1 MTRSSE
7 SGIAMI
13 ITLFMVL
20 ILSLLG
26 STLMYV
32 ARTET
37 LSSLNYQTMSQ
48 VRYAAE
54 SGVHSA
60 ANHILVPA
68 TYVPPPGTAGAD
80 PLAAYDTTTSPVRF
94 NGADVVLSSDPTVA
108 SNYPVGAVRDAF
120 AAATQGTLNVDSG
133 SVGYTAVA
141 RLMSMRTINDAF
153 TGLPVT
159 LQTWEITGTGSVG
172 GVGAARLQVSATIER
187 QDTPIYKYAAFATDN
202 GCDALKFGG
211 NAHTDSYDS
220 TAALGGAG
228 TPTISASGGNV
239 GTNGNLDELGN
250 STIAGT
256 LSTPRSGVGLCS
268 ANNVTALTGNLAG
281 VTGGIVQ
288 LSQAITYPTPPAPSP
303 LPPTTGIN
311 FSKNGGCPAGA
322 GPYCSASANGAT
334 FTPPSASTVVTLG
347 NVSATAQAVLHLS
360 AGIYVVNSISLASQ
374 VEIVV
379 DGPGPVIFQVAGVG
393 VTTPIDMTGGST
405 TNTTFN
411 PSALQFIYGGTG
423 AVKLAG
429 GSSSAALLYA
439 PLATVTVTGNND
451 FYGAVVA
458 GKVTDMGVAAIHYD
472 RSLQN
477 TATTAGNPMMDE
489 FNWKSY

>member
-1 MTRSSE
+1 
-7 SGIAMI
+7 MI

-60 ANHILVPA
+60 ANQILW

-80 PLAAYDTTTSPVRF
+80 PLGAYVTTTSPVRF

-108 SNYPVGAVRDAF
+108 SNYPVAAVRDAF
-120 AAATQGTLNVDSG
+120 VAATQGTLNVDSG
-133 SVGYTAVA
+133 SVAYTAVA
-141 RLMSMRTINDAF
+141 RLMSMRQINDAF

-220 TAALGGAG
+220 STYGGVG
-228 TPTISASGGNV
+228 TPAISASGGNV
-239 GTNGNLDELGN
+239 GTNGNLNEFGN
-250 STIAGT
+250 SQIAGT
-256 LSTPRSGVGLCS
+256 LSTPRSGVGACS
-268 ANNVTALTGNLAG
+268 AANVTALTGNLAG
-281 VTGGIVQ
+281 VSGGIVQ
-288 LSQAITYPTPPAPSP
+288 LSQAIAYPTPPAPNP
-303 LPPTTGIN
+303 LPPTTAIS

-322 GPYCSASANGAT
+322 GAYCSASANGAT
-334 FTPPSASTVVTLG
+334 FTPPTATTVVTLG
-347 NVSATAQAVLHLS
+347 NVSANAQAVLHLS
-360 AGIYVVNSISLASQ
+360 AGIYVVNSLSLASQ
-374 VEIVV
+374 VEIVL
-379 DGPGPVIFQVAGVG
+379 DGPGPVIFQIAGVG
-393 VTTPIDMTGGST
+393 VATPLDMTGGSLA
-405 TNTTFN
+405 NATFN
-411 PSALQFIYGGTG
+411 PTQLQFVYGGTG
-423 AVKLAG
+423 NVKLAG
-429 GSSSAALLYA
+429 GATSAALLYA
-439 PLATVTVTGNND
+439 PQATVTITGNND

-477 TATTAGNPMMDE
+477 SATTAGNPMMDE
-489 FNWKSY
+489 FNWRSY

>member
-1 MTRSSE
+1 
-7 SGIAMI
+7 MI

-60 ANHILVPA
+60 ANQILW

-80 PLAAYDTTTSPVRF
+80 PLGAYVTTTSPVRF

-108 SNYPVGAVRDAF
+108 SNYPVAAVRDAF
-120 AAATQGTLNVDSG
+120 VAATQGTLNVDSG
-133 SVGYTAVA
+133 SVAYTAVA
-141 RLMSMRTINDAF
+141 RLMSMRQINDAF

-211 NAHTDSYDS
+211 SAHTDSYDS
-220 TAALGGAG
+220 VAYAASGGVGNPA
-228 TPTISASGGNV
+228 ISASGGNV
-239 GTNGNLDELGN
+239 GTNGNLNEFGN
-250 STIAGT
+250 SQIAGT
-256 LSTPRSGVGLCS
+256 LSTPRSGVGACS
-268 ANNVTALTGNLAG
+268 AANVTALTGNLAG

-288 LSQAITYPTPPAPSP
+288 LSQAIAYPTPPAPNP
-303 LPPTTGIN
+303 LPPTTAIS

-322 GPYCSASANGAT
+322 GAYCSASANGAT
-334 FTPPSASTVVTLG
+334 FTPPTATTVVTLG
-347 NVSATAQAVLHLS
+347 NVSANAQAVLHLS
-360 AGIYVVNSISLASQ
+360 AGIYVVNSLSLASQ
-374 VEIVV
+374 VEIVL
-379 DGPGPVIFQVAGVG
+379 DGPGPVIFQIAGVG
-393 VTTPIDMTGGST
+393 VATPLDMTGGSL
-405 TNTTFN
+405 TNATFN
-411 PSALQFIYGGTG
+411 PTQLQFVYGGTG
-423 AVKLAG
+423 NVKLAG
-429 GSSSAALLYA
+429 GATSAALLYA
-439 PLATVTVTGNND
+439 PQATVTITGNND

-477 TATTAGNPMMDE
+477 SATTAGNPMMDE
-489 FNWKSY
+489 FNWRSY

>member
-1 MTRSSE
+1 
-7 SGIAMI
+7 MI

-60 ANHILVPA
+60 ANQILW

-80 PLAAYDTTTSPVRF
+80 PLGAYVTTTSPVRF

-108 SNYPVGAVRDAF
+108 SNYPVAAVRDAF
-120 AAATQGTLNVDSG
+120 VAATQGTLNVDSG
-133 SVGYTAVA
+133 SVAYTAVA
-141 RLMSMRTINDAF
+141 RLMSMRQINDAF

-220 TAALGGAG
+220 STYGGVG
-228 TPTISASGGNV
+228 TPAISASGGNV
-239 GTNGNLDELGN
+239 GTNGNLNEFGN
-250 STIAGT
+250 SQIAGT
-256 LSTPRSGVGLCS
+256 LSTPRSGVGACS
-268 ANNVTALTGNLAG
+268 AANVTALTGNLAG

-288 LSQAITYPTPPAPSP
+288 LSQAIAYPTPPAPNP
-303 LPPTTGIN
+303 LPPTTAIS

-322 GPYCSASANGAT
+322 GAYCSASANGAT
-334 FTPPSASTVVTLG
+334 FTPPTATTVVTLG
-347 NVSATAQAVLHLS
+347 NVSANAQAVLHLS
-360 AGIYVVNSISLASQ
+360 AGIYVVNSLSLASQ
-374 VEIVV
+374 VEIVL
-379 DGPGPVIFQVAGVG
+379 DGPGPVIFQIAGVG
-393 VTTPIDMTGGST
+393 VATPLDMTGGSLA
-405 TNTTFN
+405 NATFN
-411 PSALQFIYGGTG
+411 PTQLQFVYGGTG
-423 AVKLAG
+423 NVKLAG
-429 GSSSAALLYA
+429 GATSAALLYA
-439 PLATVTVTGNND
+439 PQATVTITGNND

-477 TATTAGNPMMDE
+477 SATTAGNPMMDE
-489 FNWKSY
+489 FNWRSY

>member
-60 ANHILVPA
+60 ANQILW

-80 PLAAYDTTTSPVRF
+80 PLGAYVTTTSPVRF
-94 NGADVVLSSDPTVA
+94 NGADVVLSSEPTVA

-120 AAATQGTLNVDSG
+120 VAATQGFLNVDSG
-133 SVGYTAVA
+133 RVGYTAVA

-211 NAHTDSYDS
+211 NAHTDSYTS
-220 TAALGGAG
+220 AG
-228 TPTISASGGNV
+228 YVAGSGNPVISASGGNV

-250 STIAGT
+250 SAIAGT

-288 LSQAITYPTPPAPSP
+288 LSQAIAYPTPPAPSP
-303 LPPTTGIN
+303 LPPTTSIG
-311 FSKNGGCPAGA
+311 FTKTGGCPAGA
-322 GPYCSASANGAT
+322 GAYCSASLHGAT
-334 FTPPSASTVVTLG
+334 FAPPSASTVVTLG
-347 NVSATAQAVLHLS
+347 NVSAGSQTVLHLS
-360 AGIYVVNSISLASQ
+360 AGTYVVNSLSLGAQ
-374 VEIVV
+374 VEIVL
-379 DGPGPVIFQVAGVG
+379 DGPGPVIFQIAGVG
-393 VTTPIDMTGGST
+393 VTTPLDMTGGSL
-405 TNTTFN
+405 TNATYN
-411 PSALQFIYGGTG
+411 PTALQFIYGGTG

-429 GSSSAALLYA
+429 GSASAALLYA
-439 PLATVTVTGNND
+439 PQATVTIVGNAD

-477 TATTAGNPMMDE
+477 SATTAGNPMMDE

>member
-1 MTRSSE
+1 
-7 SGIAMI
+7 MI

-32 ARTET
+32 AQTET

-60 ANHILVPA
+60 ANQILW
-68 TYVPPPGTAGAD
+68 TYVPPPGAAGAD
-80 PLAAYDTTTSPVRF
+80 PLGAYVTTTSPVRF

-141 RLMSMRTINDAF
+141 RLMSMRQINDAF

-159 LQTWEITGTGSVG
+159 LQTWEITGTGSTGSVD

-211 NAHTDSYDS
+211 NAHTDSYTS
-220 TAALGGAG
+220 TGYVAG
-228 TPTISASGGNV
+228 SGNPAISASGGNV

-250 STIAGT
+250 SSIAGT

-303 LPPTTGIN
+303 LPPTTDMS

-322 GPYCSASANGAT
+322 GAYCSASTDGAT

-360 AGIYVVNSISLASQ
+360 AGIYVVNSLSLASQ
-374 VEIVV
+374 VEIVL

-393 VTTPIDMTGGST
+393 VATPIDMTGGSL
-405 TNTTFN
+405 TNATFS
-411 PSALQFIYGGTG
+411 PTSLQFIYGGTG

-429 GSSSAALLYA
+429 GSTSAALLYA
-439 PLATVTVTGNND
+439 PQATVTITGNAD

-477 TATTAGNPMMDE
+477 SATTAGNPMMDE

>member
-1 MTRSSE
+1 
-7 SGIAMI
+7 MI

-60 ANHILVPA
+60 ANQILW
-68 TYVPPPGTAGAD
+68 TYVPPSAAGAD
-80 PLAAYDTTTSPVRF
+80 PLGVYITTTSPVSF

-108 SNYPVGAVRDAF
+108 SNYPVAAVRDAF

-133 SVGYTAVA
+133 SVAYTSVA
-141 RLMSMRTINDAF
+141 RLMSMRVINDAF

-187 QDTPIYKYAAFATDN
+187 QDTPIYKYAAFATNN

-211 NAHTDSYDS
+211 SAHTDSYDS
-220 TAALGGAG
+220 TTYGGVG
-228 TPTISASGGNV
+228 TPAISASGGNV

-250 STIAGT
+250 SSIAGT
-256 LSTPRSGVGLCS
+256 LSTPRSGVGACS
-268 ANNVTALTGNLAG
+268 EANVTALTGDLSG

-288 LSQAITYPTPPAPSP
+288 LSQAIAYPTPPAPDP
-303 LPPTTGIN
+303 LPPTTGIS
-311 FSKNGGCPAGA
+311 FSKNGGCPVGA
-322 GPYCSASANGAT
+322 GIFCSASANGAT

-360 AGIYVVNSISLASQ
+360 AGIYVVNSLTLASQ
-374 VEIVV
+374 VEIVL
-379 DGPGPVIFQVAGVG
+379 DGPGPVIFQVAGVD
-393 VTTPIDMTGGST
+393 VATPIDMTGGSL
-405 TNTTFN
+405 TNATFN
-411 PSALQFIYGGTG
+411 PTALQFIYGGTG
-423 AVKLAG
+423 AVKLVG
-429 GSSSAALLYA
+429 GSTSAALLYA
-439 PLATVTVTGNND
+439 PQATVTITGTAD

-458 GKVTDMGVAAIHYD
+458 GKVADMGTAAIHYD

-477 TATTAGNPMMDE
+477 SATTAGNPMMDE

>member
-1 MTRSSE
+1 
-7 SGIAMI
+7 MI

-60 ANHILVPA
+60 ANQILW

-80 PLAAYDTTTSPVRF
+80 PLGAYVTTTSPVRF

-108 SNYPVGAVRDAF
+108 SNYPVAAVRDAF
-120 AAATQGTLNVDSG
+120 VAATQGTLNVDSG
-133 SVGYTAVA
+133 SVAYTAVA
-141 RLMSMRTINDAF
+141 RLMSMRQINDAF

-220 TAALGGAG
+220 STYGGVG
-228 TPTISASGGNV
+228 TPAISASGGNV
-239 GTNGNLDELGN
+239 GTNGNLNEFGN
-250 STIAGT
+250 SQIAGT
-256 LSTPRSGVGLCS
+256 LSTPRSGVGACS
-268 ANNVTALTGNLAG
+268 AANVTALTGNLAG
-281 VTGGIVQ
+281 VSGGIVQ
-288 LSQAITYPTPPAPSP
+288 LSQAIAYPTPPAPNP
-303 LPPTTGIN
+303 LPPTTAIS

-322 GPYCSASANGAT
+322 GAYCSASANGAT
-334 FTPPSASTVVTLG
+334 FTPPTATTVVTLG
-347 NVSATAQAVLHLS
+347 NVSANAQAVLHLS
-360 AGIYVVNSISLASQ
+360 AGIYVVNSLSLASQ
-374 VEIVV
+374 VEIVL
-379 DGPGPVIFQVAGVG
+379 DGPGPVIFQIAGVG
-393 VTTPIDMTGGST
+393 VATPLDMTGGSL
-405 TNTTFN
+405 TNATFN
-411 PSALQFIYGGTG
+411 PTQLQFVYGGTG
-423 AVKLAG
+423 NVKLAG
-429 GSSSAALLYA
+429 GATSAALLYA
-439 PLATVTVTGNND
+439 PQATVTITGNND

-477 TATTAGNPMMDE
+477 SATTAGNPMMDE
-489 FNWKSY
+489 FNWRSY

>member
-1 MTRSSE
+1 
-7 SGIAMI
+7 MI
-13 ITLFMVL
+13 ITMFMVL

-26 STLMYV
+26 STLMFV

-37 LSSLNYQTMSQ
+37 MSSLNYQTMSQ

-60 ANHILVPA
+60 ANQILW
-68 TYVPPPGTAGAD
+68 TYVPPPGAANAD
-80 PLAAYDTTTSPVRF
+80 PFAAYNTLTSPVRLLA
-94 NGADVVLSSDPTVA
+94 NNADVVLSSDPAVA
-108 SNYPVGAVRDAF
+108 SNYPVAAVRDAF

-133 SVGYTAVA
+133 SVAYNAVA
-141 RLMSMRTINDAF
+141 KLMSMRQINDAF

-172 GVGAARLQVSATIER
+172 GAGAASLQVSATIER
-187 QDTPIYKYAAFATDN
+187 QDTPVYKYAAFATDN

-220 TAALGGAG
+220 TTFGGVG
-228 TPTISASGGNV
+228 TPAISASGGNV
-239 GTNGNLDELGN
+239 GTNGNLDEIGN

-256 LSTPRSGVGLCS
+256 LSTPRSGVGACS

-281 VTGGIVQ
+281 VTGGIIP
-288 LSQAITYPTPPAPSP
+288 LSQAIAYPTPPPPSP
-303 LPPTTGIN
+303 LPPVTSQT
-311 FSKNGGCPAGA
+311 FSKNGGCPVGA
-322 GPYCSASANGAT
+322 GIYCSASANGAT
-334 FTPPSASTVVTLG
+334 FTPPTASTIVTLG
-347 NVSATAQAVLHLS
+347 NVSATANAVLHLS

-374 VEIVV
+374 VEIVL

-393 VTTPIDMTGGST
+393 EATPIDMTGGTT
-405 TNTTFN
+405 TNATFN
-411 PSALQFIYGGTG
+411 PSMLQFIYGGTG
-423 AVKLAG
+423 NVKLAG
-429 GSSSAALLYA
+429 GSSSASLLYA
-439 PLATVTVTGNND
+439 PLATVTMVGTQD

-458 GKVTDMGVAAIHYD
+458 GKVTDMGTAAIHYD

-477 TATTAGNPMMDE
+477 SATTAGNPMMDE

>member
-1 MTRSSE
+1 
-7 SGIAMI
+7 MI

-60 ANHILVPA
+60 ANQILW

-80 PLAAYDTTTSPVRF
+80 PFGAYVTTTSPVRF

-108 SNYPVGAVRDAF
+108 SNYPVAAVRDAF
-120 AAATQGTLNVDSG
+120 VAATQGTLNVDSG
-133 SVGYTAVA
+133 SVAYTAVA
-141 RLMSMRTINDAF
+141 RLMSMRQINDAF

-172 GVGAARLQVSATIER
+172 GVGAARLEVSATIER

-211 NAHTDSYDS
+211 SAHTDSYDS
-220 TAALGGAG
+220 VAYAASGGVGNPA
-228 TPTISASGGNV
+228 ISASGGNV
-239 GTNGNLDELGN
+239 GTNGNLNEFGN
-250 STIAGT
+250 SQIAGT
-256 LSTPRSGVGLCS
+256 LSTPRSGVGACS
-268 ANNVTALTGNLAG
+268 AANVTALTGNLAG
-281 VTGGIVQ
+281 VSGGIVQ
-288 LSQAITYPTPPAPSP
+288 LSQAIAYPTPPAPNP
-303 LPPTTGIN
+303 LPPTTAIS

-322 GPYCSASANGAT
+322 GAYCSASANGAT
-334 FTPPSASTVVTLG
+334 FTPPTATTVVTLG

-360 AGIYVVNSISLASQ
+360 AGIYVVNSLSLASQ
-374 VEIVV
+374 VEIVL

-393 VTTPIDMTGGST
+393 VATPLDMTGGSL
-405 TNTTFN
+405 TNATFS
-411 PSALQFIYGGTG
+411 PTQLQFIYGGTG
-423 AVKLAG
+423 NVKLAG
-429 GSSSAALLYA
+429 GATSAALLYA
-439 PLATVTVTGNND
+439 PQATVTITGNND

-458 GKVTDMGVAAIHYD
+458 GKVTDMGTAAIHYD

-477 TATTAGNPMMDE
+477 SATTAGNPMMDE

>member
-1 MTRSSE
+1 
-7 SGIAMI
+7 MI

-60 ANHILVPA
+60 ANQILW

-80 PLAAYDTTTSPVRF
+80 PLGAYVTTTSPVRF

-108 SNYPVGAVRDAF
+108 SNYPVAAVRDAF
-120 AAATQGTLNVDSG
+120 VAATQGTLNVDSG
-133 SVGYTAVA
+133 SVAYTAVA
-141 RLMSMRTINDAF
+141 RLMSMRQINDAF

-220 TAALGGAG
+220 STYGGVG
-228 TPTISASGGNV
+228 TPAISASGGNV
-239 GTNGNLDELGN
+239 GTNGNLNEFGN
-250 STIAGT
+250 SQIAGT
-256 LSTPRSGVGLCS
+256 LSTPRSGVGACS
-268 ANNVTALTGNLAG
+268 AANVTALTGNLAG

-288 LSQAITYPTPPAPSP
+288 LSQAIAYPTPPAPNP
-303 LPPTTGIN
+303 LPPTTAIS

-322 GPYCSASANGAT
+322 GAYCSASANGAT
-334 FTPPSASTVVTLG
+334 FTPPTATTVVTLG
-347 NVSATAQAVLHLS
+347 NVSANAQAVLHLS
-360 AGIYVVNSISLASQ
+360 AGIYVVNSLSLASQ
-374 VEIVV
+374 VEIVL
-379 DGPGPVIFQVAGVG
+379 DGPGPVIFQIAGVG
-393 VTTPIDMTGGST
+393 VATPLDMTGGSL
-405 TNTTFN
+405 TNATFN
-411 PSALQFIYGGTG
+411 PTQLQFVYGGTG
-423 AVKLAG
+423 NVKLAG
-429 GSSSAALLYA
+429 GSTSAALLYA
-439 PLATVTVTGNND
+439 PQATVTITGNND

-477 TATTAGNPMMDE
+477 SATTAGNPMMDE
-489 FNWKSY
+489 FNWRSY

>member
-1 MTRSSE
+1 
-7 SGIAMI
+7 MI

-60 ANHILVPA
+60 ANQILW

-80 PLAAYDTTTSPVRF
+80 PLGAYVTTTSPVRF

-108 SNYPVGAVRDAF
+108 SNYPVAAVRDAF
-120 AAATQGTLNVDSG
+120 VAATQGTLNVDSG
-133 SVGYTAVA
+133 SVAYTAVA
-141 RLMSMRTINDAF
+141 RLMSMRQINDAF

-220 TAALGGAG
+220 STYGGVG
-228 TPTISASGGNV
+228 TPAISASGGNV
-239 GTNGNLDELGN
+239 GTNGNLNEFGN
-250 STIAGT
+250 SQIAGT
-256 LSTPRSGVGLCS
+256 LSTPRSGVGACS
-268 ANNVTALTGNLAG
+268 AANVTALTGNLAG
-281 VTGGIVQ
+281 VSGGIVQ
-288 LSQAITYPTPPAPSP
+288 LSQAIAYPTPPAPNP
-303 LPPTTGIN
+303 LPPTTAIS

-322 GPYCSASANGAT
+322 GAYCSASANGAT
-334 FTPPSASTVVTLG
+334 FTPPTATTVVTLG
-347 NVSATAQAVLHLS
+347 NVSANAQAVLHLS
-360 AGIYVVNSISLASQ
+360 AGIYVVNSLSLASQ
-374 VEIVV
+374 VEIVL
-379 DGPGPVIFQVAGVG
+379 DGPGPVIFQIAGVG
-393 VTTPIDMTGGST
+393 VATPLDMTGGSLA
-405 TNTTFN
+405 NATFN
-411 PSALQFIYGGTG
+411 PTQLQFVYGGTG
-423 AVKLAG
+423 NVKLAG
-429 GSSSAALLYA
+429 GATSAALLYA
-439 PLATVTVTGNND
+439 PQATVTITGNND

-458 GKVTDMGVAAIHYD
+458 GKVTDMGTAAIHYD

-477 TATTAGNPMMDE
+477 SATTAGNPMMDE
-489 FNWKSY
+489 FNWRSY

>member
-1 MTRSSE
+1 
-7 SGIAMI
+7 MI

-60 ANHILVPA
+60 ANQILW

-80 PLAAYDTTTSPVRF
+80 PLGAYVTTTSPVRF

-108 SNYPVGAVRDAF
+108 SNYPVAAVRDAF
-120 AAATQGTLNVDSG
+120 VAATQGTLNVDSG
-133 SVGYTAVA
+133 SVAYTAVA
-141 RLMSMRTINDAF
+141 RLMSMRQINDAF

-220 TAALGGAG
+220 STYGGVG
-228 TPTISASGGNV
+228 TPAISASGGNV
-239 GTNGNLDELGN
+239 GTNGNLNEFGN
-250 STIAGT
+250 SQIAGT
-256 LSTPRSGVGLCS
+256 LSTPRSGVGACS
-268 ANNVTALTGNLAG
+268 AANVTALTGNLAG

-288 LSQAITYPTPPAPSP
+288 LSQAIAYPTPPAPNP
-303 LPPTTGIN
+303 LPPTTAIS

-322 GPYCSASANGAT
+322 GAYCSASANGAT
-334 FTPPSASTVVTLG
+334 FTPPTATTVVTLG
-347 NVSATAQAVLHLS
+347 NVSANAQAVLHLS
-360 AGIYVVNSISLASQ
+360 AGIYVVNSLSLASQ
-374 VEIVV
+374 VEIVL
-379 DGPGPVIFQVAGVG
+379 DGPGPVIFQIAGVG
-393 VTTPIDMTGGST
+393 VATPLDMTGGSL
-405 TNTTFN
+405 TNATFN
-411 PSALQFIYGGTG
+411 PTQLQFVYGGTG
-423 AVKLAG
+423 NVKLAG
-429 GSSSAALLYA
+429 GSTSAALLYA
-439 PLATVTVTGNND
+439 PQATVTITGNAD

-458 GKVTDMGVAAIHYD
+458 GKVTDMGTAAIHYD
-472 RSLQN
+472 RRLQN
-477 TATTAGNPMMDE
+477 SATTAGNPMMDE
-489 FNWKSY
+489 FNWRSY

>member
-1 MTRSSE
+1 
-7 SGIAMI
+7 MI

-60 ANHILVPA
+60 ANQILW

-80 PLAAYDTTTSPVRF
+80 PLGAYVTTTSPVRF

-108 SNYPVGAVRDAF
+108 SNYPVAAVRDAF
-120 AAATQGTLNVDSG
+120 VAATQGTLNVDSG
-133 SVGYTAVA
+133 SVAYTAVA
-141 RLMSMRTINDAF
+141 RLMSMRQINDAF

-220 TAALGGAG
+220 STYGGVG
-228 TPTISASGGNV
+228 TPAISASGGNV
-239 GTNGNLDELGN
+239 GTNGNLNEFGN
-250 STIAGT
+250 SQIAGT
-256 LSTPRSGVGLCS
+256 LSTPRSGVGACS
-268 ANNVTALTGNLAG
+268 AANVTALTGNLAG

-288 LSQAITYPTPPAPSP
+288 LSQAIAYPTPPAPNP
-303 LPPTTGIN
+303 LPPTTAIS

-322 GPYCSASANGAT
+322 GAYCSASANGAT
-334 FTPPSASTVVTLG
+334 FTPPTATTVVTLG

-360 AGIYVVNSISLASQ
+360 AGIYVVNSLSLASQ
-374 VEIVV
+374 VEIVL
-379 DGPGPVIFQVAGVG
+379 DGPGPVIFQIAGVG
-393 VTTPIDMTGGST
+393 VATPLDMTGGSL
-405 TNTTFN
+405 TNATFN
-411 PSALQFIYGGTG
+411 PTQLQFVYGGTG
-423 AVKLAG
+423 NVKLAG
-429 GSSSAALLYA
+429 GSTSAALLYA
-439 PLATVTVTGNND
+439 PQATVTITGNAD

-458 GKVTDMGVAAIHYD
+458 GKVTDMGTAAIHYD
-472 RSLQN
+472 RRLQN
-477 TATTAGNPMMDE
+477 SATTAGNPMMDE
-489 FNWKSY
+489 FNWRSY